1 MSLLQNLAAESDWRT
16 TASDERWWER
26 IEGNYAVIDES
37 FHWALEEAGIAPHSS
52 DQYETIYA
60 VRFQM
65 AICPVC
71 GGRGKYVNPSID
83 AHGLTSEDF
92 DEDPDFAESYF
103 RGDYDVRCALCQG
116 VRVVPVPLD
125 PKVAEVIATA
135 EMNRHASRA
144 EMLAEMRMGA

>member
-103 RGDYDVRCALCQG
+103 SGAYDVTCKLCG
-116 VRVVPVPLD
+116 GRNVVPVPD
-125 PKVAEVIATA
+125 DERVMAAIDEVIRDRYSA
-135 EMNRHASRA
+135 RA